1 MNAFE
6 DIVSLFLQVKGYWVR
21 QSVKV
26 DISKEDKKYIGK
38 FSMPRPEVDLVALS
52 VKENELLLI
61 EAKSFLDSP
70 GVRFSGI
77 SGENAKDAKRYK
89 LFTNTK
95 LREVVRRQ
103 LRKEYLERDLI
114 KQDTKI
120 NYALAAG
127 HIFRDDEPRIAEY
140 FSAKG
145 WKLFTPK
152 QISEEISQLSQK
164 GWEDNLVT
172 MTAKLIQREVKAKV
186 GL

>member
-6 DIVSLFLQVKGYWVR
+6 EIVSLFLEVKGYWVR

-52 VKENELLLI
+52 VRENELLLI
-61 EAKSFLDSP
+61 D
-70 GVRFSGI
+70 
-77 SGENAKDAKRYK
+77 AKDAKRYK
-89 LFTNTK
+89 LFTDTK
-95 LREVVRRQ
+95 LREIVTRQ
-103 LRKEYLERDLI
+103 LQDEYLKRGLI

-127 HIFRDDEPRIAEY
+127 HIFRGDEPKIAEY

-145 WKLFTPK
+145 WELFTPK
-152 QISEEISQLSQK
+152 QISEEIRQLSQK

-172 MTAKLIQREVKAKV
+172 MTAKLIQRAV
-186 GL
+186 